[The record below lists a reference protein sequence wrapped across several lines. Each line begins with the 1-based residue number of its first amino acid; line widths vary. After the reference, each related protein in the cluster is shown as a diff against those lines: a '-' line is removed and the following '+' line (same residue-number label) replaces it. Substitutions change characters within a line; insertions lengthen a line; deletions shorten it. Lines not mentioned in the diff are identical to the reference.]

1 MGKKNTN
8 RERSS
13 ISLGISLSIL
23 SATLFLFGFFIII
36 YVLISQQAQNNRNQS
51 RLYGETVV
59 DNLTQAI
66 ELSEKTEQ
74 WLQAY
79 VVAVGTNPG
88 LLQVAIVDKTGLM
101 IAHSDPKK
109 KGIQAPDEAFLQRDF
124 QTVDSFILDTSS
136 ATPFMRFVAPVSIFS
151 QDGTEEGLVF
161 ADVELSPKIEA
172 FTAGETMGF
181 LLGLLAIFAFTI
193 GTLYLFLNQRVIK
206 IVRRLTRG
214 ARYIAAGNFSK
225 RIAVNRNDELGHLAE
240 SFNIMART
248 LGETTISRNFYDNI
262 LRSMGDS
269 LIVFDANLNII
280 TVNQAS
286 LTLLGYE
293 EHELIGKN
301 VSDIFGKEERK
312 PLDDTCTLKITEVD
326 SNAIFYTAKDG
337 RKIPVLESRA
347 FIESGLED
355 RGVLVCIAKDITQRI
370 QDEQDIRQINV
381 NLVETNKRLQQTQ
394 EQLIQSGKLASLGEM
409 AAGIAHELNQPLH
422 IIGMSAEMGSNYLQM
437 EKYGKIEAKLEK
449 IGQQVQR
456 ATAIIDHL
464 RTFGR
469 EAGGIEQDVHDIN
482 HIIEDTFIL
491 FNEQFRVHG
500 IKVEKQLG
508 EGLPLVTCNPI
519 QLEQVLSNLLV
530 NAKDAMEGSAQKT
543 IYLTSRVLEKSV
555 VIEVQDT
562 GTGMDRAVQG
572 KIFDPFYTTKKVGRG
587 TGLGLSISYGIIND
601 HGGSLEVESAPGK
614 GTLFRIQLPAAKEN
628 K

>member
-1 MGKKNTN
+1 MGMKNKN
-8 RERSS
+8 LQRSS
-13 ISLGISLSIL
+13 TSLGISLSVL
-23 SATLFLFGFFIII
+23 SATLFLFAFIIII
-36 YVLISQQAQNNRNQS
+36 YVLISQQTQNSRNQS

-59 DNLTQAI
+59 DNLTQVI
-66 ELSEKTEQ
+66 ELSGKNEQ

-88 LLQVAIVDKTGLM
+88 LLQIAIVDKTGLM
-101 IAHSDPKK
+101 IAHSDPKR
-109 KGIQAPDEAFLQRDF
+109 KGTQAPDEEFLRRDF

-136 ATPFMRFVAPVSIFS
+136 ANPFIRFVAPVSIFS
-151 QDGTEEGLVF
+151 QDVTEDGLIF
-161 ADVELSPKIEA
+161 ADVELSPKIGA
-172 FTAGETMGF
+172 FTTGETMGF
-181 LLGLLAIFAFTI
+181 LVGLLAIFAFTI
-193 GTLYLFLNQRVIK
+193 GNLYLFLNQRVLN
-206 IVRRLTRG
+206 IVKRLTGG
-214 ARYIAAGNFSK
+214 ARDVAAGNFNK
-225 RIAVNRNDELGHLAE
+225 RIAVSRNDELGHLAE

-269 LIVFDANLNII
+269 LIVFDPNLNII

-286 LTLLGYE
+286 LALLGYE
-293 EHELIGKN
+293 EQELIGKTA
-301 VSDIFGKEERK
+301 SDILDQEEQKR
-312 PLDDTCTLKITEVD
+312 LDHACTLKTTEVD

-337 RKIPVLESRA
+337 RKIPVLASRS
-347 FIESGLED
+347 FIENGTED

-370 QDEQDIRQINV
+370 QAEQDIRQINV

-422 IIGMSAEMGSNYLQM
+422 IIGMSAEMGSSYLQM

-456 ATAIIDHL
+456 ATTIINHL

-469 EAGGIEQDVHDIN
+469 EAGGIEQDGHDIN
-482 HIIEDTFIL
+482 HIIEDSFIL

-500 IKVEKQLG
+500 ITVEKKLA
-508 EGLPLVTCNPI
+508 EELPLVTCNPI
-519 QLEQVLSNLLV
+519 QLEQVLSNLFV
-530 NAKDAMEGSAQKT
+530 NAKDAMEESAQKT
-543 IYLTSRVLEKSV
+543 LSLTSRVSEKSV

-562 GTGMDRAVQG
+562 GSGMNRAVQK
-572 KIFDPFYTTKKVGRG
+572 KIFDPFFTTKKVGHG

-601 HGGSLEVESAPGK
+601 HGGSLELESEPEK
-614 GTLFRIQLPAAKEN
+614 GTLFRILLPAAKEN